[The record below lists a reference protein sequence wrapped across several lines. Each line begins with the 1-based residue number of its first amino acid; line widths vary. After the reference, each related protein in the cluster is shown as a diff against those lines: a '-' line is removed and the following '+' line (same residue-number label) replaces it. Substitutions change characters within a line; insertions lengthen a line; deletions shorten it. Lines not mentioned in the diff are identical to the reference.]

1 MKSPVYFADKRCFEV
16 PFICTSNGTGRN
28 RQGSES
34 FLRFLYECHP
44 EAVSAAE
51 GPMHSNGSEP
61 HGAKQVPVR
70 LLPCGQSL
78 RAGSPLSWTA
88 CVASHPA
95 SVGMTLN
102 SKGFSYFFLEIC
114 SPNRFSCSRSS
125 GVRFAPKSSGPNTG
139 RISTSSPPSKGA
151 RFSHSTAS
159 SIDRTC
165 QIQ

>member
-51 GPMHSNGSEP
+51 GPMHLNGSEP

-95 SVGMTLN
+95 SVGMTLK
-102 SKGFSYFFLEIC
+102 SKDCQLLLPRNLLSQPLLLLAQLRRKVGAKILRPEHWADFHFLATVE
-114 SPNRFSCSRSS
+114 
-125 GVRFAPKSSGPNTG
+125 G
-139 RISTSSPPSKGA
+139 RPLQPLDSLV
-151 RFSHSTAS
+151 
-159 SIDRTC
+159 D
-165 QIQ
+165 